1 CDPAGRYLIFEQFP
15 RDERAKTRPDR
26 QYIVD
31 RQRSDERAR
40 DGEHGSDEKRD
51 SSATA
56 RQPRHDREIAKP
68 DDDARHHVDGV
79 VDAEH
84 EAGETHYYDG
94 DPGDDRTTSPGSDF
108 GHRGETHPKDR
119 REQCVTARE
128 AVAVRGCRPDVRI
141 LE

>member
-1 CDPAGRYLIFEQFP
+1 DDERRFERIGHAEDAAQNDESGNGDEEPRTSCDPAGRYLIFEQFP

-26 QYIVD
+26 QCIVD

-94 DPGDDRTTSPGSDF
+94 DPGDDRTTSPG
-108 GHRGETHPKDR
+108 
-119 REQCVTARE
+119 
-128 AVAVRGCRPDVRI
+128 
-141 LE
+141 